1 VKEDIER
8 IRQSD
13 MGFPELVMLEAYK
26 KAPVITVGEQCTQP
40 QECRKCMEICA
51 TKVFVIIPDAKL
63 VPHTRYPLIREGFE
77 LAAAPEAMR
86 VVAAEPTVCTLCMA
100 CVRVC
105 PLQCITIETPS
116 K

>member
-1 VKEDIER
+1 MRESIER

-13 MGFPELVMLEAYK
+13 MGFPELEVLEAYK
-26 KAPVITVGEQCTQP
+26 KAPIITVGEQCTQP
-40 QECRKCMEICA
+40 QDCRKCMEICA
-51 TKVFVIIPDAKL
+51 TKVFVLIPDAKL
-63 VPHTRYPLIREGFE
+63 VSHTKYPLIREGWE
-77 LAAAPEAMR
+77 LRAHEAMR
-86 VVAAEPTVCTLCMA
+86 VISAEPTVCTLCMA